1 MTAWLILMK
10 LETMESISVD
20 LRQSL
25 VERLEQ
31 LVTMTEETYLSLGR
45 TYPSIVQELQKS
57 IQKSQ
62 DLARCFEEPD
72 SPGCD
77 DELGLGRVIQQ
88 TRSLIEQQSDEFEK
102 MYRNDESLFQ
112 ELDRGIESLGKVEQL
127 IDRIKDDSEEMEL
140 ISLNAMTV
148 ALKAGAAG
156 RAFSYITEELKRLS
170 NRTIGLSEDIAGNG
184 ERLLETFHDFRG
196 AVREVQSFQEKL
208 FGEFRERLLSGF
220 GSFQTGVDRVVSV
233 VSELSE
239 TSQEVR
245 QPVTSVMEE
254 LQYQDIIRQSVDHI
268 LIALRETEQVVDE
281 EEDREALLDELTF
294 FQRMPEL
301 CEQILDYVRGQIAH
315 SLDVFKAGA
324 RETENTIDRVER
336 RRQSFVRESVSS
348 AAEANSIHTLFE
360 RSADMLQE
368 LLGDVS
374 ESLRLK
380 NELSQ
385 RAHKLLEDVAGLEE
399 RFETFSSLVTRFRSV
414 DIASRIEVA
423 KQEVLRRM
431 TSTVEEMT
439 DLTSRIEN
447 DVQSALDSTKG
458 FIGSTSETIETY
470 RRVFLEER
478 GQVAHF
484 QKGIEEKFEQLD
496 ESKSRL
502 VSAVHGF
509 SVYSASF
516 MDRFRNARE
525 EIEGLAKLLSEI
537 DVVKRQ
543 LGELKARAD
552 RKMDAALRKFELD
565 SWDIESRRLREI
577 IERFTIFTH
586 KELAAKLGG
595 FDVEEGVESGE
606 ITFF

>member
-1 MTAWLILMK
+1 
-10 LETMESISVD
+10 
-20 LRQSL
+20 
-25 VERLEQ
+25 
-31 LVTMTEETYLSLGR
+31 MTEETYLSLGR
-45 TYPSIVQELQKS
+45 TYPSVVQELQKS

>member
-45 TYPSIVQELQKS
+45 TYPSVVQELQKS

>member
-1 MTAWLILMK
+1 
-10 LETMESISVD
+10 MESISVD

-45 TYPSIVQELQKS
+45 TYPSVVQELQKS

-72 SPGCD
+72 SKGCD

>member
-1 MTAWLILMK
+1 
-10 LETMESISVD
+10 
-20 LRQSL
+20 
-25 VERLEQ
+25 
-31 LVTMTEETYLSLGR
+31 
-45 TYPSIVQELQKS
+45 
-57 IQKSQ
+57 
-62 DLARCFEEPD
+62 
-72 SPGCD
+72 
-77 DELGLGRVIQQ
+77 
-88 TRSLIEQQSDEFEK
+88 
-102 MYRNDESLFQ
+102 
-112 ELDRGIESLGKVEQL
+112 
-127 IDRIKDDSEEMEL
+127 
-140 ISLNAMTV
+140 
-148 ALKAGAAG
+148 
-156 RAFSYITEELKRLS
+156 
-170 NRTIGLSEDIAGNG
+170 
-184 ERLLETFHDFRG
+184 
-196 AVREVQSFQEKL
+196 
-208 FGEFRERLLSGF
+208 
-220 GSFQTGVDRVVSV
+220 
-233 VSELSE
+233 
-239 TSQEVR
+239 
-245 QPVTSVMEE
+245 
-254 LQYQDIIRQSVDHI
+254 
-268 LIALRETEQVVDE
+268 
-281 EEDREALLDELTF
+281 
-294 FQRMPEL
+294 MPEL